1 MPTKLKAALAP
12 MAYISITAKIS
23 YTVHMKLFGIFP
35 NLSASN
41 VETDAANLDQAKI
54 EAVAD
59 LIVAH
64 MSSDPALFAMEHI
77 QEFSGSPIDLDQT
90 YGYVRASHITDTK
103 MLHKILL
110 DFGNPNSGKWLLIRS
125 LVTCR
130 SVRYGWDGQA
140 FVCVPTSAP
149 AISFPDADFI
159 TVQDLSHL
167 ILESDYMDGLFSD
180 EELDGWYQRY
190 SLMAGNGG

>member
-1 MPTKLKAALAP
+1 
-12 MAYISITAKIS
+12 
-23 YTVHMKLFGIFP
+23 MKLFGIFP
-35 NLSASN
+35 KLSGSN
-41 VETDAANLDQAKI
+41 IGTNAPDLDQAKI

-64 MSSDPALFAMEHI
+64 MSSDPALFAMEHVG
-77 QEFSGSPIDLDQT
+77 EFSGSPIELDQT
-90 YGYVRASHITDTK
+90 YGHARASHIADP
-103 MLHKILL
+103 KILREMLL

-167 ILESDYMDGLFSD
+167 ILETDYMDGLFSD
-180 EELDGWYQRY
+180 EELDGWSQAF
-190 SLMAGNGG
+190 SLMAGNEEGTKFH